1 LLLLDNF
8 SPTAAEDVKK
18 LLDGGVPRK
27 GSLKE
32 QRKRR
37 KVYLICPDKHLWF
50 VFTKQD
56 GAYKPSSL
64 RPLAG
69 QEQAMVNQSSPVGF
83 ILLGFSEHPQLEKI
97 LFVVVLISYLL
108 TLAGN
113 TLIILLSVL
122 DPRLHSPMYFFLSNL
137 SFLDLCFTTS
147 CVPQMLVN
155 LWGPKKMISFLGCS
169 VQLFIFLSLGT
180 TECILLTVMA
190 FDRYAAICQPL
201 HYATIIHPRLCW
213 QLAAVA
219 WIIGLVESVVQ
230 TPPTLRLPFC
240 PHHQVDDFVCEVP
253 ALIRLSCGD
262 TTYNEV
268 QMAVASVLILV
279 VPLSLILV
287 SYGAIARAVL
297 RIDSAGG
304 RRKAFGTCSSHL
316 IVVTLFYSSVIAVY
330 LQPKNPYAQKRGKFF
345 SLFYAVGIPCLNP
358 LIYTLRN
365 KDVKRAFRRL
375 LGKEV
380 ETRQS

>member
-1 LLLLDNF
+1 ML
-8 SPTAAEDVKK
+8 
-18 LLDGGVPRK
+18 
-27 GSLKE
+27 
-32 QRKRR
+32 
-37 KVYLICPDKHLWF
+37 
-50 VFTKQD
+50 
-56 GAYKPSSL
+56 
-64 RPLAG
+64 
-69 QEQAMVNQSSPVGF
+69 NQSFPVGF
-83 ILLGFSEHPQLEKI
+83 LLLGFSEHPGLERI
-97 LFVVVLISYLL
+97 LFVVVLTSYLL
-108 TLAGN
+108 TLVGN

-155 LWGPKKMISFLGCS
+155 LWGPKKTISFLGCFI
-169 VQLFIFLSLGT
+169 QLFIFLSLGT

-190 FDRYAAICQPL
+190 FDRYVAVCQPL
-201 HYATIIHPRLCW
+201 HYATIIHPRLCL

-219 WIIGLVESVVQ
+219 WIIGLVESVIQ
-230 TPPTLRLPFC
+230 TPATLHLPFC
-240 PHHQVDDFVCEVP
+240 PHHHVDDFVCEVP

-262 TTYNEV
+262 TTYNEI
-268 QMAVASVLILV
+268 QMAVASVFILV

-287 SYGAIARAVL
+287 SYGAITRAVL
-297 RIDSAGG
+297 RINSARG

-345 SLFYAVGIPCLNP
+345 GLFYAVGTPSLNP

-365 KDVKRAFRRL
+365 KEVKRAFRRL

-380 ETRQS
+380 EPRQN